1 MKKDT
6 SQNIR
11 LGIFVIMGSL
21 LLVLTVY
28 FIGSKKDLFQNTS
41 KISSMFKNV
50 NGLQIGNNVRLSGV
64 NVGTV
69 RGIKI
74 LNDTAIVVDMSIE
87 EKTIHLIKKNSI
99 ASVSSDGLV
108 GSMIVDILPGK
119 KPSKEIVKS
128 GDTIKSLR
136 KTSTAEMLNT
146 LNTTNENA
154 ALLTKDLLEIT
165 HAINNGEGLMG
176 ALIKDDTL
184 SGNIKQTFINLEQTS
199 KTANKSI
206 NRLNEILNDVNL
218 KESLAGVLLSDT
230 TSANNMRGIIM
241 TMEKS
246 AQNIDSMTSNLN
258 QFSED
263 LNTSQGP
270 LNYVLKDTT
279 FVKNLDST
287 IQNSEDA
294 SEKFNEIM
302 EAIKQSFLFR
312 GYFRK
317 LERQKEKQAECLEKI

>member
-11 LGIFVIMGSL
+11 LGLFVIIGSI

-28 FIGSKKDLFQNTS
+28 FIGSKKDLFQDTS
-41 KISSMFKNV
+41 KISSVFKNV

-74 LNDTAIVVDMSIE
+74 LTDTAILVDMLIDE
-87 EKTIHLIKKNSI
+87 NTVHLIKKNSI
-99 ASVSSDGLV
+99 ASINSDGLV
-108 GSMIVDILPGK
+108 GSMMVDILPGK
-119 KPSKEIVKS
+119 EPSDKNVKP
-128 GDTIKSLR
+128 GDTIKSISR
-136 KTSTAEMLNT
+136 IPMSEMLNT
-146 LNTTNENA
+146 LRNTNKNA
-154 ALLTKDLLEIT
+154 ALLTKDLLKIT
-165 HAINNGEGLMG
+165 NAINNGEGLMG